1 MSNYFVDMNNL
12 SYVFDQETDLKTST
26 SKREYNKDV
35 FTGWSNQFIDNNL
48 LFKYQEEEKK
58 C

>member
-12 SYVFDQETDLKTST
+12 SYVFDQETDLKTSS

-35 FTGWSNQFIDNNL
+35 FTG
-48 LFKYQEEEKK
+48 
-58 C
+58 